1 MTEAEQNDESTAFE
15 SVEPYEAPE
24 VERLIQ
30 GLINVVDAARPV
42 PLSSSSMVNKDEI
55 ISVLNDISIRLPDE
69 IRAARW
75 LLKQREDFLSRTQ
88 REGDELIDLARAR
101 AGQMV
106 QKSEVVKAAEIHARR
121 LVEEAQAEAQRLRLE
136 TEDFCDQRLASFEA
150 VLKKTQKVVADGR
163 TKLQGDPL
171 ADLKEA
177 HGSKETETETE
188 QGPELYDQDEIG

>member
-177 HGSKETETETE
+177 HASAETETE

>member
-1 MTEAEQNDESTAFE
+1 MSEAEGGENSFE

-42 PLSSSSMVNKDEI
+42 PLSSSSMINKDEVV
-55 ISVLNDISIRLPDE
+55 SVLNDISLRLPDE

-75 LLKQREDFLSRTQ
+75 LLKQREDFLARTQ

-106 QKSEVVKAAEIHARR
+106 QKSEVVKAAEIRARRIVDEAQSEARR
-121 LVEEAQAEAQRLRLE
+121 LQLE
-136 TEDFCDQRLASFEA
+136 TEDYCDQRLASFESI
-150 VLKKTQKVVADGR
+150 LKKTQKIVADGR

-171 ADLKEA
+171 SELKEA
-177 HGSKETETETE
+177 HVQE
-188 QGPELYDQDEIG
+188 QEEIQGGPELYDQDELE

>member
-1 MTEAEQNDESTAFE
+1 MSDADQNDENTSFE

-42 PLSSSSMVNKDEI
+42 PLSSSSMINKNEI
-55 ISVLNDISIRLPDE
+55 ISVLNDISLRLPDE

-75 LLKQREDFLSRTQ
+75 LLKQREDFLARTQ

-106 QKSEVVKAAEIHARR
+106 QKSEVVKAAEVQARR
-121 LVEEAQAEAQRLRLE
+121 IIEEAQSESQRLRLE

-150 VLKKTQKVVADGR
+150 VLKKTQKVVVDGR
-163 TKLQGDPL
+163 SKLQGDPL

-177 HGSKETETETE
+177 HGTQEKEKEK
-188 QGPELYDQDEIG
+188 GPELYDQDEIG